1 MRGLIG
7 KKIGMTRVFNS
18 NGNAIPV
25 TVLEVGP
32 CHIVQVKTIE
42 NDGYEAVQV
51 GFMDSKQKH
60 QIAVLKNQLGR
71 KQLGSIF
78 LQS

>member
-18 NGNAIPV
+18 SGNAVPV

-32 CHIVQVKTIE
+32 CHVVQVKTLE

-60 QIAVLKNQLGR
+60 TTKPVSYTHLPLPTKA
-71 KQLGSIF
+71 
-78 LQS
+78 